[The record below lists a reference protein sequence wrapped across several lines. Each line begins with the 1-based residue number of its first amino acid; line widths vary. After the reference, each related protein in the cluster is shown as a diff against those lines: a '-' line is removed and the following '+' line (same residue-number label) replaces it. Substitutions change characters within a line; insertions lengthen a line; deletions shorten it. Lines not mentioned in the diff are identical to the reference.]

1 MIFYHKQVRCKK
13 YRCLFWSRF
22 KLQQKINDVIA
33 LDCSWHVVAVWAKNS
48 WYKKEKKD
56 TKKETETKK
65 TLKMDDFERKTN
77 RKKELH

>member
-1 MIFYHKQVRCKK
+1 MDVKK

-48 WYKKEKKD
+48 WYKKKKD

>member
-56 TKKETETKK
+56 TKKGNRDKENTE
-65 TLKMDDFERKTN
+65 DGW
-77 RKKELH
+77 